1 MGGIVRSG
9 EPFSCAREGG
19 EPGGVLDCCAGGG
32 GGGSGGGGW
41 GIEVMNDVEDKAMQ
55 KIEQSTR

>member
-1 MGGIVRSG
+1 MPVRGVSL
-9 EPFSCAREGG
+9 EGSWIA
-19 EPGGVLDCCAGGG
+19 VRGGG
-32 GGGSGGGGW
+32 GGRGGGGW